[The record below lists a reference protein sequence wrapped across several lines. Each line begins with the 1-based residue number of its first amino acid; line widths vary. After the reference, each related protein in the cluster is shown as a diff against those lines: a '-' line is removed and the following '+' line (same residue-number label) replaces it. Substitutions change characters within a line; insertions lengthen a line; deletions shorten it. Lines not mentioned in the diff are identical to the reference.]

1 MSWYK
6 PKSIG
11 VVKNLALLANITTG
25 TNSVLVRELVETRE
39 NIIDSDQYL
48 SFVKNEGESISRVYV
63 NGLLVGIT
71 QKPQEL
77 YQEIKLL
84 KDEKTLGDQVSIIL
98 NTDDSEIRIFSD
110 AGRYIRPVLNMS
122 EGKLLYNSEIH
133 SNLTW
138 EDLLDQNVIKYI
150 DSNEVENSLIAMYP
164 GDIYKYSGGDE
175 KGTKQTF
182 DYCEI
187 HPSAMLGVCSS
198 VIPFSSHNQCPRCIY
213 QSSMFKQALGIY
225 SLAYQNRFDT
235 VAHVLHYPQKPL
247 IETRYNKILHY
258 DEMLSGINPVVA
270 IMSYGGLITIEPVKV
285 MLKT

>member
-122 EGKLLYNSEIH
+122 EGKLLYNSEI
-133 SNLTW
+133 
-138 EDLLDQNVIKYI
+138 I
-150 DSNEVENSLIAMYP
+150 
-164 GDIYKYSGGDE
+164 
-175 KGTKQTF
+175 F
-182 DYCEI
+182 
-187 HPSAMLGVCSS
+187 
-198 VIPFSSHNQCPRCIY
+198 F
-213 QSSMFKQALGIY
+213 QSFK
-225 SLAYQNRFDT
+225 T
-235 VAHVLHYPQKPL
+235 
-247 IETRYNKILHY
+247 
-258 DEMLSGINPVVA
+258 
-270 IMSYGGLITIEPVKV
+270 
-285 MLKT
+285 